1 MTPMILLSLLLFGLF
16 FLLVFL
22 NVPIAVSMGIAS
34 LCALAFTGMK
44 FSVFGNIMITA
55 IAKPTLLTIPY
66 FILAG
71 VIMEYGGISRRLIDF
86 AEAMVGHRRG
96 GLAIVVVIC
105 CCFFAAI
112 SGSAPATVAALGGVL
127 IPAMKRNG
135 YNVGFS
141 SALLASAG
149 AIGVIIPPSIAFVVF
164 AMLTGASVADMFT
177 AGILPGVLMG
187 ASFIIAAL
195 IILRKDK
202 NIKTL
207 PKASAKVRWK
217 TFKDALWGLLSPV
230 IILGGIYTGKF
241 TPTEA
246 AGVAVVYGLFV
257 GLVIYKEMKLK
268 DLWRLCI
275 ESAVTC
281 ATVMFILG
289 VASLFSWILTT
300 SGLATYLS
308 EALMNIC
315 TNKVIMLIVVNIL
328 FLIAGCF
335 IDFISACY
343 IFLPILIPILNN
355 YNYSIVAF
363 GVLMTVNFAI
373 GQITPPVGID
383 LYVACNIAKIKME
396 EIVKHVGPFIIAGI
410 IVVLLCSFF
419 PQISLLLIGG

>member
-1 MTPMILLSLLLFGLF
+1 MTPTVLLSLLLFGLF

-55 IAKPTLLTIPY
+55 IAKPTLLAIPY

-71 VIMEYGGISRRLIDF
+71 VIMEYAGISRRLIDF

-127 IPAMKRNG
+127 IPAMKRND

-195 IILRKDK
+195 IVLRKDK

-217 TFKDALWGLLSPV
+217 TFKDAFWGLLSPV
-230 IILGGIYTGKF
+230 IILGGIYSGKF

-300 SGLATYLS
+300 SGLATNLS

-315 TNKVIMLIVVNIL
+315 TNKEIMLIVVNIL

-396 EIVKHVGPFIIAGI
+396 EIVKHVVPFIIAGI

>member
-1 MTPMILLSLLLFGLF
+1 MTSMTILSILLFGVF

-22 NVPIAVSMGIAS
+22 NIPIAVSMGISS
-34 LCALAFTGMK
+34 LCALAYVGMK
-44 FSVFGNIMITA
+44 FDVFANIMLTA
-55 IAKPTLLTIPY
+55 IAKPTLLAIPY

-71 VIMEYGGISRRLIDF
+71 VIMEYGGISKRLIDF

-135 YNVGFS
+135 YGVGFS

-164 AMLTGASVADMFT
+164 AMLTGASVANMFT
-177 AGILPGVLMG
+177 AGIIPGILMG
-187 ASFIIAAL
+187 IAFVIASL
-195 IILRKDK
+195 IVLRKDE
-202 NIKTL
+202 NIKSL
-207 PKASAKVRWK
+207 PKASGKVRWK
-217 TFKDALWGLLSPV
+217 TFKDAIWGLLSPI
-230 IILGGIYTGKF
+230 IILGGIYTGIF

-257 GLVIYKEMKLK
+257 GLFVYKEMKMK

-300 SGLATYLS
+300 SRLAAFLS
-308 EALMNIC
+308 EGLMSIC
-315 TNKVIMLIVVNIL
+315 TNKVIMLVVVNVL

-343 IFLPILIPILNN
+343 IFLPILTPILNN

-383 LYVACNIAKIKME
+383 LYVACNIAKIKMA
-396 EIVKHVGPFIIAGI
+396 EIVKHVWPFVIAGI
-410 IVVLLCSFF
+410 IVVLLISFF